1 MQANS
6 VGWFEL
12 YVQDMARARRF
23 YESVFQTKLTPFES
37 PGNLEMLAFPRDDD
51 ATGAPGALV
60 RMDGVESG
68 GSGTLVYFSCEDCAD
83 ELDRIE
89 SAGGSIHRGKTS
101 LGPHGFMA
109 LAIDTEGNRF
119 GLHSQR

>member
-1 MQANS
+1 MKTNP

-12 YVQDMARARRF
+12 YVQDMRRARAF
-23 YESVFQTKLTPFES
+23 YETVLATKLATFES
-37 PGNLEMLAFPRDDD
+37 PTELEMLAFARDDEK
-51 ATGAPGALV
+51 AGAPGALV

-68 GSGTLVYFSCEDCAD
+68 GSGTLVYFSCEDCAV
-83 ELDRIE
+83 ELGRVE
-89 SAGGSIHRGKTS
+89 KAGGSIHREKTS

-119 GLHSQR
+119 GLHSLR